1 MDKLGHL
8 TTSYYLGVAGIRSYR
23 WSGMKEKNAIWYG
36 GFTGSFFLSMIEYLD
51 GKSAQW
57 GASSGD
63 LIANTSGS
71 LLAIFQS

>member
-23 WSGMKEKNAIWYG
+23 WSGMKEKNAIWFG

-51 GKSAQW
+51 GKSAQ
-57 GASSGD
+57 GV
-63 LIANTSGS
+63 LLQEIFIAI
-71 LLAIFQS
+71 LQAHY